1 MSAEERAVGIKEEA
15 RGIEAWA
22 NALEVKTLG
31 DYQQAVAELGRIK
44 ATRARIVEYWAGAK
58 SAAFSAWKQVVAKEK
73 QMTDICDK
81 AAEVVNRKALT
92 WKQAAQRQ
100 AAEEA
105 ARLQAEADEAA
116 RRERE
121 RLEKQATKLKTPEKA
136 AERLAEA
143 EMVSAPV
150 ITAADPT
157 AGVKG
162 VASRTTWKGDVTDLP
177 ALLAAAAV
185 PGSVAAGLVMA
196 NQKAIDGLAR
206 ATKGVVSVPGVRFY
220 EVETLVTYKDTEE
233 K

>member
-1 MSAEERAVGIKEEA
+1 MSEK
-15 RGIEAWA
+15 GIEVVQREAAGIMAWA
-22 NALEVKTLG
+22 EGLTVASRE
-31 DYQQAVAELGRIK
+31 DYQVAIAEVGRIK

-116 RRERE
+116 RRERS
-121 RLEKQATKLKTPEKA
+121 RLEKEAARLKTPEKQ

-185 PGSVAAGLVMA
+185 PGSVAAGLVQP

-220 EVETLVTYKDTEE
+220 AIETLAIGGRDEQ
-233 K
+233 